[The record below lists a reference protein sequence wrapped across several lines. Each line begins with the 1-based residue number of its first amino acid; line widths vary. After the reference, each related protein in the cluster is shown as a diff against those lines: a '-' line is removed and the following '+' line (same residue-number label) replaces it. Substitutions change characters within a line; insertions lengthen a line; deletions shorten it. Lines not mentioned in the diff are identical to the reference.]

1 MDTTRIKELA
11 KAQGKTL
18 SYVCQ
23 LIGRK
28 VYYLNDLKKTPEM
41 MSDKDLRI
49 IAANLS
55 TSVEYLKGETDDPN
69 FHLSSIGLK
78 TFPYEKSGKRPPLS
92 AYPNPSLYGERYS
105 FKQKNTP
112 RLDRQSVFFCLEKPP
127 FDQSLFEVIS
137 PLQVFI
143 LIRMFTFIISLF
155 R

>member
-41 MSDKDLRI
+41 MPDEDLRI

-78 TFPYEKSGKRPPLS
+78 TFPYEKSGKRPPLD
-92 AYPNPSLYGERYS
+92 AYPNPTLCGVRFLSKPKDTLYLNR
-105 FKQKNTP
+105 
-112 RLDRQSVFFCLEKPP
+112 
-127 FDQSLFEVIS
+127 
-137 PLQVFI
+137 
-143 LIRMFTFIISLF
+143 
-155 R
+155 